1 MVAFDSETIERW
13 RRLGPVATYREARAA
28 LFRQGASSSEDLLD
42 AFEDLVERGL
52 LSWEDIEQFEKG

>member
-13 RRLGPVATYREARAA
+13 RRLGPAATYREARAS